1 MPVTPPAGWE
11 RTDLLGPSI
20 RAEDEPSKSEH
31 LCPEKETGRHSR
43 DTRHLLLRCPWLQNV
58 PQGDGNTWAV
68 TLAPRPWYFC
78 RYQLYLLS
86 PKRDTGVRSP
96 TREEGPSHKPG
107 LSAPNHQRSPPK
119 PIMDT
124 RVSTL
129 PELSD
134 TWSGFSFWPSQ
145 KHGLQ
150 CSEQECQNYDHR
162 TACHPFL

>member
-43 DTRHLLLRCPWLQNV
+43 DTRHLLERCPWLHSG

-86 PKRDTGVRSP
+86 PKLDTGVRSL

-119 PIMDT
+119 TYNGYQSLPSA
-124 RVSTL
+124 RVIGHMVQVLLLAVSEAWFTTL
-129 PELSD
+129 
-134 TWSGFSFWPSQ
+134 
-145 KHGLQ
+145 
-150 CSEQECQNYDHR
+150 
-162 TACHPFL
+162 